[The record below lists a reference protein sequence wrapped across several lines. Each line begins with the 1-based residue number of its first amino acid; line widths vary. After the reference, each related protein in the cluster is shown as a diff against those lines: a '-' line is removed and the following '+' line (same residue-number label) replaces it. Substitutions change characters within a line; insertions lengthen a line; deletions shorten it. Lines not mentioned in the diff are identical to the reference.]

1 MEHDIHAP
9 DAQGFIPGVY
19 NYCDRRCERCRF
31 VRQCRVGAVDVDD
44 VGEAEDAVVSGRPE
58 DLRERLMKLM
68 NRPPSE
74 AEDEDEDDEVD
85 TEEEDDGDAGGGLD
99 FDFDPADM
107 EPTAEELREEEK
119 ARQALKAH
127 PLSNMG
133 MAYMDLVDEWLD
145 PREEMLTAKGI
156 LVHRQQEL
164 SMAAAMRTPEILVLS
179 EALDEIGWFKTM
191 LHVKCQRA
199 IRGKLEDTGWMK
211 AMDMDPLQSDWNG
224 TAKLCLEI
232 VQRSVAAWETVAELM
247 PEEAEHL
254 VAINE
259 LLRRVDEELRKEFP
273 DAQRFIRAGW
283 DAPDQPSAR

>member
-1 MEHDIHAP
+1 MARDIHAP

-44 VGEAEDAVVSGRPE
+44 VGEAEDAVASGKPE

-74 AEDEDEDDEVD
+74 EDDEDEDDD
-85 TEEEDDGDAGGGLD
+85 ADEEDEAFEIDY
-99 FDFDPADM
+99 DPADL
-107 EPTAEELREEEK
+107 EPTEEGLREQENVRK
-119 ARQALKAH
+119 AVKAH
-127 PLSNMG
+127 PLSTMG

-145 PREEMLTAKGI
+145 PREELLTAKGI

-164 SMAAAMRTPEILVLS
+164 SLAAAMRSPEALVLS

-199 IRGKLEDTGWMK
+199 IRGKLEDTGWIK
-211 AMDMDPLQSDWNG
+211 AVDMDPLQSDWNG
-224 TAKLCLEI
+224 TAKLCFEI
-232 VQRSVAAWETVAELM
+232 VQRCVAAWETVAELM
-247 PEEAEHL
+247 PEEADQL

>member
-1 MEHDIHAP
+1 MARDIHAP

-44 VGEAEDAVVSGRPE
+44 VGEAEDAVASGRPE

-68 NRPPSE
+68 NRPLSE
-74 AEDEDEDDEVD
+74 EDDEDEDDAD
-85 TEEEDDGDAGGGLD
+85 AAEEEDDDDDGGLD
-99 FDFDPADM
+99 LSYDPADM
-107 EPTAEELREEEK
+107 EPTTEELREEER
-119 ARQALKAH
+119 ARQAVKAH

-133 MAYMDLVDEWLD
+133 MAYMDLVDDWMD

-164 SMAAAMRTPEILVLS
+164 SIAVALRTPEMLVLS

-211 AMDMDPLQSDWNG
+211 AMDMDRLQSDRNG
-224 TAKLCLEI
+224 TAKLCFEI

-254 VAINE
+254 VAMNE
-259 LLRRVDEELRKEFP
+259 LLRRMEEELRKEFP
-273 DAQRFIRAGW
+273 DARRFIRAGW
-283 DAPDQPSAR
+283 DAPGQPSAR

>member
-1 MEHDIHAP
+1 MARDIHAP

-44 VGEAEDAVVSGRPE
+44 VGEAEDAVASGRPE

-74 AEDEDEDDEVD
+74 EDDEDE
-85 TEEEDDGDAGGGLD
+85 EEDADEEDEAFEID
-99 FDFDPADM
+99 YDPADL
-107 EPTAEELREEEK
+107 EPTYEELREQENVRK
-119 ARQALKAH
+119 AVKAH
-127 PLSNMG
+127 PLSTMG

-145 PREEMLTAKGI
+145 PREEMLTSKGI

-164 SMAAAMRTPEILVLS
+164 SLAAAMRSPEALVLS

-211 AMDMDPLQSDWNG
+211 AVDMDHLQSDWNG
-224 TAKLCLEI
+224 TAKLCFEI
-232 VQRSVAAWETVAELM
+232 VQRCVAAWETVAELM
-247 PEEAEHL
+247 PEEADQL

-259 LLRRVDEELRKEFP
+259 LLRRVGEELRKEFP